1 MEVTVMPNPASVEKQ
16 QGLNQVVINK
26 VQRMVEGKR
35 QGVMETIA
43 RLLDEGKIAQ
53 DFIAPIGVNLRGK
66 EKQPVISFRA
76 LDRVQMTMPEGNF
89 SLHGNAIS
97 QISEKMGVPAK
108 YLRELSGG
116 DVWQKQLCP
125 VNFLSQGNNIP
136 ALPQPEVIPQFFPE
150 INLEGSLLFH
160 PERRLVPHTVPALY
174 DRVMPQSS

>member
-76 LDRVQMTMPEGNF
+76 ADRVQMTMPEGNF

-116 DVWQKQLCP
+116 DVWQKHLRLYFQT
-125 VNFLSQGNNIP
+125 
-136 ALPQPEVIPQFFPE
+136 FP
-150 INLEGSLLFH
+150 
-160 PERRLVPHTVPALY
+160 LVRHIFQSFVHTAKNYISSTSDELY
-174 DRVMPQSS
+174 FSNP

>member
-76 LDRVQMTMPEGNF
+76 SDRVQMTMPEGNF

-116 DVWQKQLCP
+116 DVWQKQLCATIL
-125 VNFLSQGNNIP
+125 NEHSGWT
-136 ALPQPEVIPQFFPE
+136 AFFPAV
-150 INLEGSLLFH
+150 SLS
-160 PERRLVPHTVPALY
+160 RQQQ
-174 DRVMPQSS
+174 MPSYRARKEKAFCKLLTEFNTI